1 MIRHVQQK
9 KMFHKHNVWEHEAET
24 SHNAEQGHLERQ
36 IYAVQ
41 NYIHQEEGGCGV
53 HGHTHIEAIK
63 MRAGLG
69 YSLQINGF
77 RLLII

>member
-9 KMFHKHNVWEHEAET
+9 KMFHKHSVWEHEAEA

-41 NYIHQEEGGCGV
+41 NHIHQEE
-53 HGHTHIEAIK
+53 E
-63 MRAGLG
+63 
-69 YSLQINGF
+69 
-77 RLLII
+77 LLAK